1 MKQYICTV
9 AAVAI
14 IAALSDILIP
24 KNWQKYTGILTG
36 SILLITLISP
46 LLRLRGITP
55 PQMSFPEI
63 EIREYSVSDEIT
75 TKLKLQVE
83 EDIKSRIK
91 SEFNISVD
99 ADINITVTDEKISGI
114 SEIYLYSK
122 ERPDIAERLREV
134 YGCQNIIWR
143 QKKNEN

>member
-24 KNWQKYTGILTG
+24 KTWQKYTAILTG

-46 LLRLRGITP
+46 LLRIRGITP
-55 PQMSFPEI
+55 PQISFPEI
-63 EIREYSVSDEIT
+63 EIREYSVTDEIKA
-75 TKLKLQVE
+75 KLKLQVE
-83 EDIKSRIK
+83 EDIKKRIK
-91 SEFNISVD
+91 NEFNASVD
-99 ADINITVTDEKISGI
+99 ADINIIVSDGNIIGV

-122 ERPDIAERLREV
+122 EVPGIAERLREV

>member
-24 KNWQKYTGILTG
+24 KTWQKYTAILTG
-36 SILLITLISP
+36 SLLLITLISP

-55 PQMSFPEI
+55 PELSFPEI
-63 EIREYSVSDEIT
+63 EIREYSVTDEIT
-75 TKLKLQVE
+75 AKLKLQVE
-83 EDIKSRIK
+83 EDINKRIK
-91 SEFNISVD
+91 NEFNVSVD
-99 ADINITVTDEKISGI
+99 AEINIIVSDGKIMGV

-122 ERPDIAERLREV
+122 EVPGIAERLSEV

>member
-24 KNWQKYTGILTG
+24 KTWQKYTAILTG

-55 PQMSFPEI
+55 PQISFPEI
-63 EIREYSVSDEIT
+63 EIREYSVTDEIEA
-75 TKLKLQVE
+75 KLKLQVE
-83 EDIKSRIK
+83 EDINKRIK
-91 SEFNISVD
+91 NEFNVSVD
-99 ADINITVTDEKISGI
+99 ADINIIVSDGKIMGI

-122 ERPDIAERLREV
+122 EVPGIAERLREV